1 MKTFLISALT
11 CFPSFNSPTE
21 DMGHRAAIVAA
32 NSQQEAIGIFVL
44 DAFKSSPC
52 AITDVNASELGDD
65 GVPGFKRVVEEVMKP
80 IPLEDAHGE
89 LPAESHS

>member
-11 CFPSFNSPTE
+11 CFPNFTSPI
-21 DMGHRAAIVAA
+21 DAMGHRAAIVAA

-44 DAFKSSPC
+44 DTFKSSPC
-52 AITDVNASELGDD
+52 AITDVRASELEDD

-80 IPLEDAHGE
+80 IRLEDTLGE
-89 LPAESHS
+89 LPAEAS